1 MPPLCVNLTITIF
14 FFLVRSPTSHG
25 AGDEFYTICPE
36 KTYDCGEQIQGIGY
50 PFWGEDRPSLC
61 GGYDCPRIFG
71 HPDHPVEERSHFQCQ
86 VGAGGQSSNINF
98 FVNESYEWIIPP
110 NCKSRVKVPVF
121 HEALDA
127 FWVTTVTVEE
137 LVNRGFGV
145 AYHDMD
151 YFQHCVTCYA
161 SGGECGTDTTTNQA
175 ICLFQG

>member
-1 MPPLCVNLTITIF
+1 MIIARADLWDTICPAKYINTTLNLNLLDYGSYPYVVNLT
-14 FFLVRSPTSHG
+14 L
-25 AGDEFYTICPE
+25 
-36 KTYDCGEQIQGIGY
+36 
-50 PFWGEDRPSLC
+50 
-61 GGYDCPRIFG
+61 GYDCPRIFG

-121 HEALDA
+121 QEALDA
-127 FWVTTVTVEE
+127 CWVTTMAVEE

-151 YFQHCVTCYA
+151 YFQHCDTCYA

-175 ICLFQG
+175 ICFFQGVYLLFFPQLLHILG